1 CPIEFMTVPPCE
13 ALAMG
18 TFAGRCGLRAAIP
31 VADLLE
37 HAAPLDDVLVVPLD
51 GPRLAEPALQIA
63 LLDLR
68 CIGDANLR
76 GLELALRLQARL
88 VEGLAAPEEQL
99 HIGLPHSLPHPV
111 TDDGVPVDEPHGRS
125 VPNLALGPYE
135 HRVDRLGE
143 GAADLARAR
152 R

>member
-51 GPRLAEPALQIA
+51 GAPLAAPALPIA

-68 CIGDANLR
+68 CIGDAKLR

-99 HIGLPHSLPHPV
+99 HVGLAHPV
-111 TDDGVPVDEPHGRS
+111 ADDGVPIDEPHGRL
-125 VPNLALGPYE
+125 VPDLTLGPWE
-135 HRVDRLGE
+135 P
-143 GAADLARAR
+143 
-152 R
+152 